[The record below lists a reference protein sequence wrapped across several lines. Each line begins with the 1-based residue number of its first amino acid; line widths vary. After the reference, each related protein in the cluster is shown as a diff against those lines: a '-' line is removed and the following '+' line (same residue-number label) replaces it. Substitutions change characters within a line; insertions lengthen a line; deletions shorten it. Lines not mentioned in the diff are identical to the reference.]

1 MDELFD
7 TEADALDPP
16 VAREAP
22 ERERV
27 ELTGERPEAD
37 ALEQAAVV
45 RTEQDVRRPS
55 LRDDVPAA
63 DAWEQAIEEPLDDDR
78 F

>member
-7 TEADALDPP
+7 TEADALDPTVGREVPGREP
-16 VAREAP
+16 VE
-22 ERERV
+22 V
-27 ELTGERPEAD
+27 TGERPEAD
-37 ALEQAAVV
+37 AIEQATMV

-55 LRDDVPAA
+55 WRDDVPAA
-63 DAWEQAIEEPLDDDR
+63 DAWEQSIEEPLDDDR